1 MGLRARRR
9 LCLLPWTPPPLLHL
23 VPALGPQALPSTSVT
38 ACGTARRHP
47 WLLAKQGL
55 LMAIRTSAS
64 DPQPCPPEVVAALRG
79 APGGR
84 GSISLS
90 PLMRQLPPSPTEAR
104 CGRGAPTAP
113 VTCPDRLCGKLQ
125 SPSWLG
131 PFVCGRPL
139 CLCPPSKQSK
149 QHLSSPAQ
157 LHAAVAGPWQDGG
170 HLLVTLGSQAS
181 LHRGCSGFENMH
193 GPDFQQPARCSA
205 PSSRPQVQDKSYKTV
220 CSQPSLPRAK
230 GQRLTY
236 EGKQGW
242 FPAPAF

>member
-1 MGLRARRR
+1 MGSRARRR

-139 CLCPPSKQSK
+139 CLLPSFQAKQAAPVLTSSAPCCCGRALAGWRPPSC
-149 QHLSSPAQ
+149 HLGKPGLLAQ
-157 LHAAVAGPWQDGG
+157 GL
-170 HLLVTLGSQAS
+170 
-181 LHRGCSGFENMH
+181 F
-193 GPDFQQPARCSA
+193 
-205 PSSRPQVQDKSYKTV
+205 
-220 CSQPSLPRAK
+220 
-230 GQRLTY
+230 
-236 EGKQGW
+236 W
-242 FPAPAF
+242 F